1 VILAPNLVDTLF
13 NTVSRSG
20 FVETKLSTRL
30 RLWNRT
36 ATARSESRVDAMTT
50 TKERTYSDDEIK
62 SRLSRDLPHW
72 YLEGGWIRRKYRTHG
87 WKGTLMVINAVGH
100 LAEAAWHHPDIT
112 ASYAWVEV
120 RLQNHAAKG
129 ITDKDFELAK
139 KIEDVVHWQP
149 GKDGGALEGTPEQD
163 QRFAYIKYDS

>member
-1 VILAPNLVDTLF
+1 MA
-13 NTVSRSG
+13 
-20 FVETKLSTRL
+20 E
-30 RLWNRT
+30 
-36 ATARSESRVDAMTT
+36 ES
-50 TKERTYSDDEIK
+50 KERVYEPGEIEARLK
-62 SRLSRDLPHW
+62 SELPHW
-72 YLEGGWIRRKYRTHG
+72 RYENGWIRRRFRTAS

-139 KIEDVVHWQP
+139 KIEDVIAWQP
-149 GKDGGALEGTPEQD
+149 GKAGGALEGTPKDD

>member
-1 VILAPNLVDTLF
+1 MTERK
-13 NTVSRSG
+13 T
-20 FVETKLSTRL
+20 E
-30 RLWNRT
+30 
-36 ATARSESRVDAMTT
+36 RVYA
-50 TKERTYSDDEIK
+50 EDEIK
-62 SRLSRDLPHW
+62 ARLAKELPLW
-72 YLEGGWIRRKYRTHG
+72 YFEDGWIRRKYKTHS

-139 KIEDVVHWQP
+139 MIEQVVQWQP
-149 GKDGGALEGTPEQD
+149 GKSGGALEGTPATD
-163 QRFAYIKYDS
+163 ARFAYIKYD

>member
-1 VILAPNLVDTLF
+1 MSTG
-13 NTVSRSG
+13 TV
-20 FVETKLSTRL
+20 LSTG
-30 RLWNRT
+30 N
-36 ATARSESRVDAMTT
+36 AR
-50 TKERTYSDDEIK
+50 
-62 SRLSRDLPHW
+62 
-72 YLEGGWIRRKYRTHG
+72 IREQ
-87 WKGTLMVINAVGH
+87 LIEE
-100 LAEAAWHHPDIT
+100 LAEAVGASNVVLDPDIT